1 MCFVIDDLGGG
12 VRVKLEIRRG
22 RTYSKAD
29 KAAPAENGNA

>member
-1 MCFVIDDLGGG
+1 
-12 VRVKLEIRRG
+12 VKLEIRRG